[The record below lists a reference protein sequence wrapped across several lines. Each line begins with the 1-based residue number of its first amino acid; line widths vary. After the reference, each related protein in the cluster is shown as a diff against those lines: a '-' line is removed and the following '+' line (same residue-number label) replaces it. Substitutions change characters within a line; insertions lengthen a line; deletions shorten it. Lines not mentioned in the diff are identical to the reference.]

1 MKPKAKYLCCF
12 GLGFGLKAKEL
23 QLQMKVNQSIALV
36 FAFVLSICAHAQDLG
51 SPTTIDTDKDGLYDN
66 LEVNTHKTDPNVAD
80 TDGDGLTDGEE
91 IYDYNT
97 NTLL

>member
-1 MKPKAKYLCCF
+1 
-12 GLGFGLKAKEL
+12 
-23 QLQMKVNQSIALV
+23 MKVNQSIALV

-97 NTLL
+97 NPLLKDSDGDGPWMGTK